1 MSEQCLSE
9 LFWICSYVMHLG
21 KCVKSGFLPPP
32 ETLLENSPP
41 KKLFLCG
48 AGQEEAQELKDN
60 LVQKA
65 ERLEVKAEKMGE
77 KMRVPVPETKF
88 PLIGPVPSLVL
99 KQV

>member
-1 MSEQCLSE
+1 
-9 LFWICSYVMHLG
+9 
-21 KCVKSGFLPPP
+21 
-32 ETLLENSPP
+32 
-41 KKLFLCG
+41 
-48 AGQEEAQELKDN
+48 

-65 ERLEVKAEKMGE
+65 KRLEVKAEKMGE

>member
-1 MSEQCLSE
+1 LQLCNA
-9 LFWICSYVMHLG
+9 LG
-21 KCVKSGFLPPP
+21 EVCQKWFFAPP
-32 ETLLENSPP
+32 ETLLDNSPP

-48 AGQEEAQELKDN
+48 AGQEEVQELKDN

-65 ERLEVKAEKMGE
+65 EGLEVKAE